1 MSYESLQATYANT
14 LPTQPSVSIRKCN
27 WESLLFSIIPFD
39 LVDKS
44 KQMNGYNRHC
54 VIGMAVAPSNIL
66 AWHSVCTGK
75 RIWESYFFY
84 VTRADTHFLNL
95 YPFFRFDVWEL
106 RDQWLLQTLCHR
118 AACRTFE
125 FVTLASGPHSRCQSW
140 VVQEWTGC
148 FRTWLKILIIS
159 RCDVNKQ
166 MNFNNSYTIVSV
178 R

>member
-1 MSYESLQATYANT
+1 MLFYYSLSKMECNMSYESLQATYANT

-140 VVQEWTGC
+140 VV
-148 FRTWLKILIIS
+148 
-159 RCDVNKQ
+159 
-166 MNFNNSYTIVSV
+166 
-178 R
+178 